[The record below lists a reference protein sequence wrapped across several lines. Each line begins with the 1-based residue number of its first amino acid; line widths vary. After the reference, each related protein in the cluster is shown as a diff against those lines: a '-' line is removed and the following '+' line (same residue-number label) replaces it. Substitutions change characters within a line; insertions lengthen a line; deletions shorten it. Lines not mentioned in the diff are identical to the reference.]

1 MSQQRTEQKGNQV
14 VHVRGD
20 SDSDLEALFKIAMNP
35 TEAPPQIPLR
45 MRNLP
50 ASFFKPPDPT
60 QQKPHSGSRE
70 GSTES
75 TTTGPGGTGG
85 GTSGLT
91 IAHPRAHSS
100 PASLTQTLSAAPP
113 PSSQHVRQHSYDLT
127 DEQPLPPGW
136 EMAKTTQGH
145 RYYLKSRE
153 TDTDRH
159 KDLQIQPNHLDQS
172 TTWHDPRKS
181 HSTSVL
187 NSQQPNRPQS
197 QQSPPAQIQN
207 IGPLPPGW
215 EQATTNEGEVY
226 FINHVER
233 TTSWYDP
240 RIPIHMQQ
248 HTVQGVR
255 VQNSG
260 QSPQSLKLSP
270 GPQPQQQSPGG
281 QVVGVNNN
289 NNNNNQPN
297 QGQRVMAPS
306 IQQLHNLA
314 LEKEQL
320 KKRAEEITR
329 QEMLLRAQIHPDSDL
344 QIAQT
349 NEMTSVTDP
358 FLGHTSQADLH
369 SRQESSDS
377 GLGGMGTNYS
387 LKSSEDFL
395 SNVDEM
401 DTQDGGHKMQSPG
414 DFSNMDI
421 GNVGDSGENTN
432 MDSDDLVPSLQE
444 DITTELLNDV
454 ENVLSTTKV
463 DGLLWL

>member
-20 SDSDLEALFKIAMNP
+20 SDSDLEALFKAAMNP
-35 TEAPPQIPLR
+35 PEVPHQVPLR

-50 ASFFKPPDPT
+50 ASFFTPPDPT
-60 QQKPHSGSRE
+60 QQKQHSRE
-70 GSTES
+70 GSTDS
-75 TTTGPGGTGG
+75 TGAG
-85 GTSGLT
+85 SGSVLNSPALT

-145 RYYLKSRE
+145 RYYL
-153 TDTDRH
+153 
-159 KDLQIQPNHLDQS
+159 NHLDQS

-181 HSTSVL
+181 HNTVL
-187 NSQQPNRPQS
+187 NNQPQSRPQS
-197 QQSPPAQIQN
+197 QQSPPVSLQN
-207 IGPLPPGW
+207 LGPLPPGW

-226 FINHVER
+226 YINHVER

-240 RIPIHMQQ
+240 RIPLHMQQ
-248 HTVQGVR
+248 QPVQGVR
-255 VQNSG
+255 VQNPG

-281 QVVGVNNN
+281 PPQVVNNSN
-289 NNNNNQPN
+289 GNNQVN

-306 IQQLHNLA
+306 IQQLQNLA

-329 QEMLLRAQIHPDSDL
+329 QELLLRAQMHPESE
-344 QIAQT
+344 IPIPQT
-349 NEMTSVTDP
+349 SEMTSVADP
-358 FLGHTSQADLH
+358 FLGHTTNQADLH

-414 DFSNMDI
+414 DFGNMDI

-454 ENVLSTTKV
+454 ETVLSNSKV

>member
-1 MSQQRTEQKGNQV
+1 
-14 VHVRGD
+14 
-20 SDSDLEALFKIAMNP
+20 MNP

-145 RYYLKSRE
+145 RYYL
-153 TDTDRH
+153 
-159 KDLQIQPNHLDQS
+159 NHLDQS

-240 RIPIHMQQ
+240 RIRKSHQKLFHSFSLP
-248 HTVQGVR
+248 TPVFRFLPLPFPTPDVFR
-255 VQNSG
+255 FLPLPFPTPAVFRFLPLPFPTPAVFRFLPLPFPTPAVFRFLPLPFPTLLYSAFSLFP
-260 QSPQSLKLSP
+260 SPPLLYSAFSLFPSPHPCCIPLSP
-270 GPQPQQQSPGG
+270 SSLPHPCCIPLSPLPFPTPA
-281 QVVGVNNN
+281 VFP
-289 NNNNNQPN
+289 PN
-297 QGQRVMAPS
+297 THTHSLSYKFGRSSVALDNHLFPS
-306 IQQLHNLA
+306 
-314 LEKEQL
+314 
-320 KKRAEEITR
+320 
-329 QEMLLRAQIHPDSDL
+329 
-344 QIAQT
+344 
-349 NEMTSVTDP
+349 
-358 FLGHTSQADLH
+358 
-369 SRQESSDS
+369 
-377 GLGGMGTNYS
+377 
-387 LKSSEDFL
+387 
-395 SNVDEM
+395 
-401 DTQDGGHKMQSPG
+401 
-414 DFSNMDI
+414 
-421 GNVGDSGENTN
+421 
-432 MDSDDLVPSLQE
+432 
-444 DITTELLNDV
+444 
-454 ENVLSTTKV
+454 
-463 DGLLWL
+463 

>member
-20 SDSDLEALFKIAMNP
+20 SDSDLEALFKAAMNP
-35 TEAPPQIPLR
+35 AEVPHQVPLR

-50 ASFFKPPDPT
+50 ASFFTPPDPT
-60 QQKPHSGSRE
+60 QQKQHSRE
-70 GSTES
+70 GSTDS
-75 TTTGPGGTGG
+75 TGAG
-85 GTSGLT
+85 SGSVLT

-136 EMAKTTQGH
+136 EMAKTNQGH
-145 RYYLKSRE
+145 RYYL
-153 TDTDRH
+153 
-159 KDLQIQPNHLDQS
+159 NHLDQS

-181 HSTSVL
+181 HNTVL
-187 NSQQPNRPQS
+187 NNQPQNRPQS
-197 QQSPPAQIQN
+197 QQSPPVSLQTL
-207 IGPLPPGW
+207 GPLPPGW
-215 EQATTNEGEVY
+215 EQASTNEGEVY

-240 RIPIHMQQ
+240 RITLHMQQ
-248 HTVQGVR
+248 QQPVQGVR
-255 VQNSG
+255 VQNPG

-281 QVVGVNNN
+281 PPQVVNSNG
-289 NNNNNQPN
+289 NNQVN

-306 IQQLHNLA
+306 IQQLQNLA

-329 QEMLLRAQIHPDSDL
+329 QELLLRAQIHPESEMP
-344 QIAQT
+344 IPQT
-349 NEMTSVTDP
+349 SEMTSVADP
-358 FLGHTSQADLH
+358 FLGHTTTQADLH

-377 GLGGMGTNYS
+377 GLGGMGTNYN

-414 DFSNMDI
+414 DFGNMDI

-454 ENVLSTTKV
+454 ENVLNNSKV